1 MARHELS
8 LEEQLEG
15 VRAALRSRQTPP
27 QLREGLRRR
36 EAQLEEQL
44 RKRSVFGNLSGG
56 QQRSKTMAKT
66 RLFISFD
73 YDHDE
78 DLRNL
83 LAGQAKHPDTPFDI
97 YDRSIK
103 EPLSGDWKEKFR
115 RRLSNVDEMVV
126 ICGEYTHLA
135 SGVAQEVRIAQ
146 EEGKPYFL
154 LHGRSGRTCMKPGT
168 ARATDK
174 VYNWTWDNLKALISG
189 QR

>member
-1 MARHELS
+1 LF
-8 LEEQLEG
+8 G
-15 VRAALRSRQTPP
+15 
-27 QLREGLRRR
+27 
-36 EAQLEEQL
+36 
-44 RKRSVFGNLSGG
+44 KVFGG
-56 QQRSKTMAKT
+56 QQRSKAMARQ

-97 YDRSIK
+97 FDRSIK

-115 RRLSNVDEMVV
+115 RRLGNVDQMAV

-135 SGVAQEVRIAQ
+135 GGVAQEVRVAQ

-154 LHGRSGRTCMKPGT
+154 LQGRSNKTCTRPST
-168 ARATDK
+168 SLPTDK
-174 VYNWTWDNLKALISG
+174 MYTWSWDNLKTLIAG
-189 QR
+189 GR

>member
-8 LEEQLEG
+8 LKEQLEG
-15 VRAALRSRQTPP
+15 VKAALRSRDTPP

-44 RKRSVFGNLSGG
+44 RTRSAYSGG
-56 QQRSKTMAKT
+56 VAGQKWGKTMAKT

-83 LAGQAKHPDTPFDI
+83 LAGQARHPDTPFDI
-97 YDRSIK
+97 YDRSIR

-115 RRLSNVDEMVV
+115 QRLSNVDLMAV

-135 SGVAQEVRIAQ
+135 AGVGHEVQIAQ

-154 LHGRSGRTCMKPGT
+154 LQGRAGKTCTKPST
-168 ARATDK
+168 ARAADK
-174 VYNWTWDNLKALISG
+174 VYTWSWDNLKALIG
-189 QR
+189 GGR

>member
-15 VRAALRSRQTPP
+15 VRNALRSRQTPP

-44 RKRSVFGNLSGG
+44 RKQSMFRNLFGG

-97 YDRSIK
+97 SDRSIK

-115 RRLSNVDEMVV
+115 RRLSNVDQMAV

-135 SGVAQEVRIAQ
+135 SGVAREVQIAQ

-154 LHGRSGRTCMKPGT
+154 LQGRSDKTCTSPTT
-168 ARATDK
+168 ARTTDK
-174 VYNWTWDNLKALISG
+174 VYNWTWENLKVLIAG
-189 QR
+189 GR

>member
-44 RKRSVFGNLSGG
+44 TKRSVFKNLFGG
-56 QQRSKTMAKT
+56 QQRSKAMAKT

-97 YDRSIK
+97 SDRSLR
-103 EPLSGDWKEKFR
+103 EPLTGDWKEKFR
-115 RRLSNVDEMVV
+115 ARLRNVDQMAV

-135 SGVAQEVRIAQ
+135 KGVAAEVQIAQ
-146 EEGKPYFL
+146 EEGKPYL
-154 LHGRSGRTCMKPGT
+154 LLKGRADKACTKPST
-168 ARATDK
+168 ARSSEQM
-174 VYNWTWDNLKALISG
+174 YNWTWDNLKALIAG
-189 QR
+189 RR

>member
-15 VRAALRSRQTPP
+15 VRSALRSRRTPP
-27 QLREGLRRR
+27 QLKEGLRRR
-36 EAQLEEQL
+36 EAQLEQQL
-44 RKRSVFGNLSGG
+44 RKRSVFGNLFGG
-56 QQRSKTMAKT
+56 QRSKTMARA

-97 YDRSIK
+97 SDRSIK

-115 RRLSNVDEMVV
+115 RRLTNVDQMAV

-135 SGVAQEVRIAQ
+135 GGVGHEVQIAQ

-154 LHGRSGRTCMKPGT
+154 LRGRADKTCTKPST
-168 ARATDK
+168 ARPADK
-174 VYNWTWDNLKALISG
+174 IYTWTWDNLKTLIAG
-189 QR
+189 GR